1 MEEPPIFLTMKGEQK
16 MEANEIMT
24 NEEVMET
31 TTEEIVKASSA
42 GGFKTA
48 AVFGLVFIAG
58 YVAGKFIIDPAMAR
72 IKARK
77 LSERTVER
85 DDFEETTIV
94 SEEKVEDPE

>member
-1 MEEPPIFLTMKGEQK
+1 

-42 GGFKTA
+42 SVFKTA

-58 YVAGKFIIDPAMAR
+58 YVAGKYIIDPTIAR

-77 LSERTVER
+77 LDKQTVMQDDF
-85 DDFEETTIV
+85 DDFEEAAIV
-94 SEEKVEDPE
+94 SGESVGNPE